1 MRTSLSH
8 EPLGPRQSHW
18 EVIIPMGI
26 LQAPHIHHINPTLSL
41 FPPQTH
47 SFPRLHI
54 SGWSHQPQ
62 SPARPQALSLPRPSF
77 SVHQA
82 PAPSLLLLSSP
93 SPPHYPSSDLVFFSG
108 SLPQPPPWD
117 SNSDSLTPE
126 SMLTKELGAGR
137 WGEKG
142 LEVGGGG
149 AGAEPE

>member
-1 MRTSLSH
+1 MSLWGPDNLTGRSLS
-8 EPLGPRQSHW
+8 PWASYRP
-18 EVIIPMGI
+18 
-26 LQAPHIHHINPTLSL
+26 PHIHHINPMLSL
-41 FPPQTH
+41 FPPQIH

-62 SPARPQALSLPRPSF
+62 SPARPQALPLPRPSF

-137 WGEKG
+137 WGERG

-149 AGAEPE
+149 VGAEPK